1 MKYPLSQGTFEEL
14 AQTQTFSSSFLEKTE
29 IQVGAEQSLLLF
41 TLQRRSSFRTFLI
54 QHCCVVSLE
63 PKKFRMIIL
72 CVRETPCDVY
82 IMYQVSHYVGVLDNP
97 HSFVEFL
104 EHVL

>member
-1 MKYPLSQGTFEEL
+1 MKYPLSQGTFKEL
-14 AQTQTFSSSFLEKTE
+14 AQTQTSSSSFLEKTE

-41 TLQRRSSFRTFLI
+41 TLQRRSSFHTFLI
-54 QHCCVVSLE
+54 QHCYLVSLK
-63 PKKFRMIIL
+63 PRKFRVIIL

-82 IMYQVSHYVGVLDNP
+82 IMYQVSPFIGVLDNR
-97 HSFVEFL
+97 HSFIEFL

>member
-1 MKYPLSQGTFEEL
+1 MKYPLSQGTFKEL
-14 AQTQTFSSSFLEKTE
+14 AQTQTSSSSFLEKTE

-41 TLQRRSSFRTFLI
+41 TLQRRSSFHTFLI
-54 QHCCVVSLE
+54 QHCYLVSLK
-63 PKKFRMIIL
+63 PRKFRVIIL

-82 IMYQVSHYVGVLDNP
+82 IMYQVSHFIGVLDNR
-97 HSFVEFL
+97 HSFIEFL